1 MLFYSTIWDGIPK
14 FALFV
19 AVAIILVSLA
29 DWLPK
34 IIRNPAL
41 VLRLSAT
48 LCVAG
53 VARLTHRAT
62 GK

>member
-34 IIRNPAL
+34 IRFWFL
-41 VLRLSAT
+41 DYRRLYA
-48 LCVAG
+48 
-53 VARLTHRAT
+53 
-62 GK
+62 

>member
-1 MLFYSTIWDGIPK
+1 MLFYFTIWDGIPK

-34 IIRNPAL
+34 TIRK
-41 VLRLSAT
+41 S
-48 LCVAG
+48 G
-53 VARLTHRAT
+53 S
-62 GK
+62 GS